1 MIQFQNTWKIRW
13 QRFFTNRNSIMVM
26 ALGLGLIWGTG
37 AQWTEK
43 LVLPLLVIVMT
54 ISTMGVTGSA
64 FRSFKGFLMPALA
77 GIAMNYLVLGS
88 FILALNAL
96 LIRDETLRTGFVIL
110 AAVPPAVAVLPFA
123 FFLNGDSSLAL
134 LGMIGAYLGALVITP
149 VLALLF
155 LGSNFTDPLKLIF
168 IMVELILL
176 PLIFSRILVRTG
188 WAFRLN
194 PMKGPV
200 TNWSFFVL
208 SYTIVG
214 LNRNMFLSQPLSLV
228 PVALIAFG
236 STFFLGWI
244 IERVGIALQSDPRKL
259 TSLVLL
265 GTLKNYGLAG
275 GLALALF
282 SKQSAVPATVST
294 VFMIVYVI
302 WLELKKQRPGDH
314 D

>member
-236 STFFLGWI
+236 STLFLGWI
-244 IERVGIALQSDPRKL
+244 IERVGKALQSDPRKL

>member
-1 MIQFQNTWKIRW
+1 
-13 QRFFTNRNSIMVM
+13 
-26 ALGLGLIWGTG
+26 
-37 AQWTEK
+37 
-43 LVLPLLVIVMT
+43 
-54 ISTMGVTGSA
+54 
-64 FRSFKGFLMPALA
+64 
-77 GIAMNYLVLGS
+77 
-88 FILALNAL
+88 
-96 LIRDETLRTGFVIL
+96 
-110 AAVPPAVAVLPFA
+110 
-123 FFLNGDSSLAL
+123 
-134 LGMIGAYLGALVITP
+134 MIGAYLGALVITP

-244 IERVGIALQSDPRKL
+244 IERVGKALQSDPRKL